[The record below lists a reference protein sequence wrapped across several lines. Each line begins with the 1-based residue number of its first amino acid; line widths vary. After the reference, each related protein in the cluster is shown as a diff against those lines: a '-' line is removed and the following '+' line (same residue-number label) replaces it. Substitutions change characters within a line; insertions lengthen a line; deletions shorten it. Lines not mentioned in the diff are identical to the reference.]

1 MEIMIIIVALIVG
14 ILPLKTKKGLKTRSI
29 SLMIAGVVILGA
41 ICLYANIGPVDSTD
55 DDYDSTAKGFTIEK
69 YKVVLDVSSS
79 NVVNVTEYIT
89 TDFYAYNHH
98 GIVKFVPQWLEY
110 TDKTGTTI
118 SRKSKVSNLT
128 SPDEYSIDTVKGKKR
143 IKIGNAYTTIDKGL
157 HEYQINYTY
166 NMGTDPYKGFDEFIF
181 HAFGDYWG
189 TEIKNA
195 SLEIRMPS
203 TTNISGKIH
212 FFNDKYRKKDITNKV
227 NYYVVGNTIYANV
240 SPSYSLDKSL
250 TVDIE
255 LPEGYFTA
263 GNNSYGIISLTI
275 CLICITIA
283 IISYILWKKHGK
295 DFDKGVETVEFYPPD
310 KLDAAEIGYLY
321 KGDTGRKLSIALII
335 ELASK
340 GYIKIIES
348 DDKRKQTII
357 KSIVIDLD
365 EAIKREA
372 KVIKLKEPRDKEKKA
387 VIYNKLGKL
396 FNGKQE
402 IIIKSNFKAFY
413 EEIDDLIKGKYVKIE
428 YDTINNYTE
437 EAITNIKKTLE
448 ERTSKTRPKLS
459 SNEKKVY
466 ERLFKNGDETD
477 LTQNLNFYKVFD
489 EVSKNVEK
497 KLESKV
503 NDMSSYK
510 IMLKCSLM
518 FAVSCA
524 LWAIGYSVTK
534 DMNPKFHIVYYIA
547 LASNFITMIFACL
560 MGRKTTYGEQIKAK
574 INGFRNYILVAEKD
588 QIEALVEKDPKYFY
602 NILPYAYVLDV
613 SKKWIDKF
621 ENIPMPQ
628 NEMGNFDYTDIMM
641 FDQMSNSIY
650 TPSSSSSSSSYSGG
664 CSSCGGGCSSCGG
677 GCSSCGGGGSW

>member
-1 MEIMIIIVALIVG
+1 MEIMLIIVALIVS

-29 SLMIAGVVILGA
+29 FLMTAGVLILGT
-41 ICLYANIGPVDSTD
+41 ICLYANIDPADSTD
-55 DDYDSTAKGFTIEK
+55 DDYDSTANGFTIEK

-110 TDKTGTTI
+110 TDKTGNTI

-128 SPDEYSIDTVKGKKR
+128 SPDEYSTDTVKGKKR

-166 NMGTDPYKGFDEFIF
+166 NMGADPYKGFDEFIF

-203 TTNISGKIH
+203 TTNINGKIH
-212 FFNDKYRKKDITNKV
+212 FFNDKYRKKDITSKV

-240 SPSYSLDKSL
+240 SPSYSLHKSL

-263 GNNSYGIISLTI
+263 GNNGYGIISLTI
-275 CLICITIA
+275 CLICIAIA
-283 IISYILWKKHGK
+283 IASYFLWKKHGK

-348 DDKRKQTII
+348 DDKTKQTII
-357 KSIVIDLD
+357 KSTVIDLD
-365 EAIKREA
+365 EAIKREV
-372 KVIKLKEPRDKEKKA
+372 KVIKLKEPRDKEKQS
-387 VIYNKLGKL
+387 VIYNKLEKL

-402 IIIKSNFKAFY
+402 AIIKSNFNAFY
-413 EEIDDLIKGKYVKIE
+413 EEIDDLIKGKYAKIE

-448 ERTSKTRPKLS
+448 ERASKTRPKLS

-466 ERLFKNGDETD
+466 ERLFKDGDETD
-477 LTQNLNFYKVFD
+477 LTKNLNFYKVFD
-489 EVSKNVEK
+489 EVSKKVEK
-497 KLESKV
+497 KLESKI
-503 NDMSSYK
+503 NDMTSYK
-510 IMLKCSLM
+510 MMLKCSLM

-524 LWAIGYSVTK
+524 LWAIAYSVTK

-547 LASNFITMIFACL
+547 LVSNFITMLFACL

-574 INGFRNYILVAEKD
+574 INGFRNYIMVAEKD

-650 TPSSSSSSSSYSGG
+650 TPSSSSSSYSGG

>member
-29 SLMIAGVVILGA
+29 FLMIAGVVILGA
-41 ICLYANIGPVDSTD
+41 ICLYANIGPVDGTD
-55 DDYDSTAKGFTIEK
+55 DDYDSTADGFTIEK

-110 TDKTGTTI
+110 TDKTGNTM

-157 HEYQINYTY
+157 HEYQINYRY
-166 NMGTDPYKGFDEFIF
+166 NMGADPYKGFDEFIF

-203 TTNISGKIH
+203 TTNINGKIH
-212 FFNDKYRKKDITNKV
+212 FFNDKYRKKDITSKV

-240 SPSYSLDKSL
+240 SPSYSLHKSL

-263 GNNSYGIISLTI
+263 GNNGYGIISLTI
-275 CLICITIA
+275 CLICIAIA
-283 IISYILWKKHGK
+283 IASYFLWKKHGK

-348 DDKRKQTII
+348 DDKTKQTII
-357 KSIVIDLD
+357 KSTVIDLD
-365 EAIKREA
+365 EAIKREV
-372 KVIKLKEPRDKEKKA
+372 KVIKLKEPRDKEKQS
-387 VIYNKLGKL
+387 VIYNKLEKL
-396 FNGKQE
+396 FNEKQE
-402 IIIKSNFKAFY
+402 AIIKSNFKVFY

-448 ERTSKTRPKLS
+448 ERASKTRPKLS

-466 ERLFKNGDETD
+466 ERLFKDGDETD
-477 LTQNLNFYKVFD
+477 LTKNLNFYKVFN
-489 EVSKNVEK
+489 EVSKKVEK
-497 KLESKV
+497 KLESKI
-503 NDMSSYK
+503 NDMTSYK
-510 IMLKCSLM
+510 MMLKCSLM
-518 FAVSCA
+518 FVASCA

-547 LASNFITMIFACL
+547 LVSNFITMLFACL

-574 INGFRNYILVAEKD
+574 INGFRNYIMVAEKD

-613 SKKWIDKF
+613 SKKWIEKF

-641 FDQMSNSIY
+641 FDQISNSIY
-650 TPSSSSSSSSYSGG
+650 TPSSSSSSSYSGG
-664 CSSCGGGCSSCGG
+664 CTSCGGGCSSCGG

>member
-1 MEIMIIIVALIVG
+1 MEIMLIIVALIVS

-29 SLMIAGVVILGA
+29 FLMVAGVLILGT
-41 ICLYANIGPVDSTD
+41 ICLYANIDPADSTD
-55 DDYDSTAKGFTIEK
+55 DDYDSTANGFTIEK

-98 GIVKFVPQWLEY
+98 GIFKFVPQWLEY
-110 TDKTGTTI
+110 TDKTGNTI

-128 SPDEYSIDTVKGKKR
+128 SPDEYSTDTVKGKKR

-166 NMGTDPYKGFDEFIF
+166 NMGADPYKGFDEFIF

-203 TTNISGKIH
+203 TTNINGKIH
-212 FFNDKYRKKDITNKV
+212 FFNDKYRKKDITSKV

-240 SPSYSLDKSL
+240 SPSYSLYKSL

-263 GNNSYGIISLTI
+263 GNNGYGIISLTI
-275 CLICITIA
+275 CLICIAIA
-283 IISYILWKKHGK
+283 IASYFLWKKHGK

-348 DDKRKQTII
+348 DDKTKQTII
-357 KSIVIDLD
+357 KSTVIDLD
-365 EAIKREA
+365 EAIKREV
-372 KVIKLKEPRDKEKKA
+372 KVIKLKEPRDKEKQS
-387 VIYNKLGKL
+387 VIYNKLEKL

-402 IIIKSNFKAFY
+402 AIIKSNFNAFY

-448 ERTSKTRPKLS
+448 ERASKTRPKLS

-466 ERLFKNGDETD
+466 ERLFKDGDETD
-477 LTQNLNFYKVFD
+477 LTKNLNFYKVFD
-489 EVSKNVEK
+489 EVSKKVEK
-497 KLESKV
+497 KLESKI
-503 NDMSSYK
+503 NDMTSYK
-510 IMLKCSLM
+510 MMLKCSLM

-524 LWAIGYSVTK
+524 LWAIAYSVTK

-547 LASNFITMIFACL
+547 LISNFITMLFACL

-574 INGFRNYILVAEKD
+574 INGFRNYIMVAEKD

-650 TPSSSSSSSSYSGG
+650 TPSSSSSSYSGG